1 MYITSQLTVFFRI
14 CEEVQSI
21 SKYMSNEIEIT
32 FQYPYPL
39 RNVRYVSTAR

>member
-32 FQYPYPL
+32 L